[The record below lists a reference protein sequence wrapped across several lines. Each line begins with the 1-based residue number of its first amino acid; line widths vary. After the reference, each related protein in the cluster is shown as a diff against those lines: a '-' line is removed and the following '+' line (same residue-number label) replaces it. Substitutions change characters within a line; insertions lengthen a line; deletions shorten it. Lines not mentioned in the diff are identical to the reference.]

1 MKRSLGVV
9 LLAAR
14 LMAPGQVV
22 AGPMQVDAIVH
33 AQPLHAGRVN
43 PRLSGN
49 FVELLD
55 DVVPGLWAEMLNDRS
70 FEGVKRMIDPVYY
83 DGSPDFCDRE
93 WDRNP
98 TWWSTATA
106 TRGPDGGRSARP
118 TGIPPLT
125 ALGTG
130 RLAMKSVA
138 TIRIISPSLE
148 RSWP

>member
-1 MKRSLGVV
+1 MNRFLAVVFLAGGVPV
-9 LLAAR
+9 T
-14 LMAPGQVV
+14 
-22 AGPMQVDAIVH
+22 GPVFSEPVQGSAIIH
-33 AQPLHAGRVN
+33 AQPLHPGRIN
-43 PRLSGN
+43 PRLFGN
-49 FVELLD
+49 FIELLD

-118 TGIPPLT
+118 TGITPLT
-125 ALGTG
+125 ASGTG

-138 TIRIISPSLE
+138 TIRIISPGLE
-148 RSWP
+148 RSW